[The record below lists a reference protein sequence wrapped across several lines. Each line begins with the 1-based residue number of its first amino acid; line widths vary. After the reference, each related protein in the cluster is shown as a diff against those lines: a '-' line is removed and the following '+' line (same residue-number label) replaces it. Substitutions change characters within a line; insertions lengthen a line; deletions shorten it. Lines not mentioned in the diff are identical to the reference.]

1 MGIVEGGT
9 VTELDVDLSALLPAD
24 LPDGREAVEEGKAMA
39 ADVELGRSLFCEE
52 KGVGS
57 EREWREKARTEG
69 IACTCMNI
77 GLATWADTR
86 EALGQI
92 YEDALSRGVRPP
104 DRFNLIA
111 ERRQGLPK
119 DKRADAPQET
129 GPVMMTEQDWWD
141 LAHTVPIQPEA
152 ADNNV
157 GSPASVE
164 NALDALRAGITS
176 IGVLS
181 QYSWRWP
188 YWDDEVGQTM
198 VTLQG
203 AGLLAAFKDK
213 GVVFDSY
220 LEDGYPGVF
229 HDYANYIGW
238 AMVERYV
245 SEGLIGAAYSSS
257 WGGLTQNPV
266 VKSAVTLALEAAN
279 PDRVPFNYTQGDTI
293 GNTAD
298 FDANMAVLN
307 TDVLFMKMVDMRYR
321 LGTAPIAVPV
331 TETER
336 IPTWEEVA
344 TVQTISRR
352 LDDYVPLVDPVI
364 DWAKIELMRD
374 RLVAGGRRFF
384 DSVIQGLSSAGI
396 DVRDPAQMLLVLKR
410 LGSTRCE
417 ELFGAGEADPEFPR
431 GRRPV
436 LETDLVKSTMEERER
451 LLTELRG
458 RHEEE
463 SIRGMKV
470 LVTSTDVHEFAPF
483 LLTSTLAAVGTE
495 VIDFGINRDPEDIV
509 KAVIETDA
517 DAVVISTHN
526 GIARNFGQLL
536 MRELDAAGV
545 REVPVFMGGVL
556 NEDVD
561 GSDVPRDVSADLNA
575 TGIQTPGTIDRLVDA
590 LIECRAGGVA
600 V

>member
-1 MGIVEGGT
+1 MT
-9 VTELDVDLSALLPAD
+9 NLDVDLSALLPAD
-24 LPDGREAVEEGKAMA
+24 LPDGREAVEEGKALA
-39 ADVELGRSLFCEE
+39 AGLERDRSLYCEE

-57 EREWREKARTEG
+57 EREWRERARSEG
-69 IACTCMNI
+69 ISCTCMNI

-111 ERRQGLPK
+111 ERRLGLPK
-119 DKRADAPQET
+119 DQRADAPQET
-129 GPVMMTEQDWWD
+129 GPVMMTEQDWWE
-141 LAHTVPIQPEA
+141 LAHTVPIEPEA
-152 ADNNV
+152 ADNNI

-164 NALDALRAGITS
+164 NALDALRAGITT

-198 VTLQG
+198 VTLKG
-203 AGLLAAFKDK
+203 AGLLAAFRDE

-245 SEGLIGAAYSSS
+245 SEELIGAAYSPS
-257 WGGLTQNPV
+257 WGGLTQNPA
-266 VKSAVTLALEAAN
+266 VKSAVTLALEAVN

-293 GNTAD
+293 GNTPD

-336 IPTWEEVA
+336 IPSWDEVA

-352 LDDYVPLVDPVI
+352 LDDYVPLVDPVV
-364 DWAKIELMRD
+364 DWGKIEAMRD
-374 RLVAGGRRFF
+374 LLVAGGRRFF
-384 DSVIQGLSSAGI
+384 EAAIHGLSSGGV
-396 DVRDPAQMLLVLKR
+396 DVRDPAQVLLVLKR
-410 LGSTRCE
+410 LGSNRCE
-417 ELFGAGEADPEFPR
+417 ELFGAGDPDPEFPR

-451 LLTELRG
+451 LLAALRG
-458 RHEEE
+458 RREEE
-463 SIRGMKV
+463 AIRGMKV

-483 LLTSTLAAVGTE
+483 LLTSTLSAVGTD

-509 KAVIETDA
+509 KAVIETAA

-526 GIARNFGQLL
+526 GVARNFGQLL
-536 MRELDAAGV
+536 MRELESAGAGGT
-545 REVPVFMGGVL
+545 PVFMGGVL

-575 TGIQTPGTIDRLVDA
+575 TGIQTPGTIDRLVEA
-590 LIECRAGGVA
+590 LIERRAGGVA